1 MHISEW
7 VCNTFGAPSKNK
19 NHRTS
24 AMDNIKIEIFDIFNM
39 SKNMSNGSSKLA
51 FTVMFG

>member
-7 VCNTFGAPSKNK
+7 VCNRFGAPPKNK
-19 NHRTS
+19 NHWIS

-39 SKNMSNGSSKLA
+39 SKIMSNGSRKLA